1 MAAAKKVIHAQ
12 GKRKRAIAR
21 ATLSPGKGKV
31 TVNGMLLENYGP
43 ELVRLKIQEPLLLAG
58 DMSKKFNIKINVTGG
73 GVNGQA
79 DAMRLAIARCLVKQ
93 DEKLKSIFTE
103 YDRLLLVAD
112 IRRKEACKPNDSKA
126 RAKRQKSY
134 R

>member
-1 MAAAKKVIHAQ
+1 MNSIHAQ

-21 ATLSPGKGKV
+21 VTLSSGNGKV
-31 TVNGMLLENYGP
+31 TINGRLLSSWEDEVSKLRML
-43 ELVRLKIQEPLLLAG
+43 EPLQLAG
-58 DMSKKFNIKINVTGG
+58 DIAQQLNLDVVTVGG
-73 GVNGQA
+73 GLSGQA
-79 DAMRLAIARCLVKQ
+79 DAVRLAIARALVTHKPQ
-93 DEKLKSIFTE
+93 LKNTFIA

-112 IRRKEACKPNDSKA
+112 VRRREVRKPNDSKA